1 MATWL
6 QQFGDWNTNM
16 NAGIFGGKNTTGVM
30 QQASGFGKAMG
41 SLGINAGNIGGIA
54 NTIGQLGTGLLAGQN
69 HSAVGDIMQTVGGLA
84 SNIPGVG
91 GLIGAG
97 VGVVGGLINAT
108 VGSNINEEFV
118 SQTKGQA
125 NALGSRVFNANTNA
139 DLLNDWQS
147 MITQS
152 NVSKSEV
159 GSDGLFS
166 NKASRETRR
175 LNERIDEAN
184 QRQLANFDIAAQN
197 VDDMNDLRILQN
209 MVAYGGPINS
219 FRKYYADGGLFNT
232 PQFFTF
238 EPQTYDKGGY
248 LNQAKALIRQNE
260 GWSAKPYSDSPKGK
274 NWRSV
279 GYGFNDSGFRDK
291 YPEGI
296 SKHYEHGITKK
307 QAEEELDYFLN
318 KAEKQLKSI
327 YGKQW
332 NDFSDSQKAAI
343 LDTYYQRPASV
354 DKSSRF
360 YKAITAGEDA
370 GKYLGVAGFNKR
382 NSIRQN
388 VFSGGK
394 STGQEYSMNDDSENT
409 LTHPSPILEATSPI
423 VDYSEAFAGVTPT
436 QAKALELNFAAPNMD
451 FLASLGQPTRQAQTT
466 PTVGTVE
473 DFLASYGDFEEN
485 LFEKGGNLYGDG
497 GGIFGIMPM
506 MHLYGNGGP
515 KPVTTGGIHRK
526 VQRGDTLSK
535 IAKEYTGNAM
545 RYNELAK
552 LNNIAN
558 PDVIEVGQDLFIP
571 QEFVDTIKNNELSE
585 VVVTGHKRQKKSMP
599 RISLEEP
606 KFNNSEK
613 VNSLH
618 VAPVQ
623 NRTKSI
629 ENLNAPNFIESKIQD
644 VKDVFSESGGI
655 GDFLQTAWNGVAKH
669 FVDDKQVKTQK
680 RQLKTTKETPKEVL
694 DEAFSKETRNGTDTL
709 TWDRVPVDRTGNKYY
724 IQESYPITD
733 DMRFGSRNRLEY
745 RDLDS
750 NNAPLTTYRPIHKYE
765 DYVKGITYGGKN
777 YKAVDRDSEGHQN
790 HFMGYDKEGKFKIGP
805 LSKFGPGDT
814 MTPVYYSDI
823 IGVPRDANGNIQ
835 YVEDKRNPGR
845 FQPVVDV
852 YGESVYDK
860 DGKLQRGAKGKG
872 VLTTM
877 SKKRSLDGSYGNVS
891 GGRVLLQVGNETRLV
906 SGSIEHVIQE
916 LELMQ
921 KNHKGQPV
929 RYYQLDNGS
938 YNRGLRTRNGKNIS
952 AQDLRDYDK
961 QNTSSAG
968 GGHFM
973 YIKNEYS
980 NGGLIPIAPSKK
992 GTFTAAATKQGL
1004 GGNLFEGGDKL
1015 NIKDMNIFDFGGGIT
1030 HGVNWD
1036 TGVDYVAEGQ
1046 SHEQNP
1052 YGGVMVGQDEEGTP
1066 NLVEEGEYIWNSDYV
1081 FSRRMKVP
1089 KKLREKYKLPDDATF
1104 ADAVKVL
1111 TKESEERPNDEIS
1124 RATQDHILGE
1134 LADSQEELRAAK
1146 AQRAMDKQMQLQD
1159 DFLMGMQ
1166 FGLGGGLFAD
1176 GGGTHID
1183 LSKKG
1188 TFKAQAS
1195 KMGMGVQEAASHILA
1210 NKENYSPAMVKKA
1223 VFAHNFAHA
1232 DGGNLFTNPFA
1243 YGGELGNVFAGEGD
1257 KPNSLM
1263 YTVDDRSLARRLF
1276 GDNGFTRFMENT
1288 AEAVNDPIGYFAG
1301 DEIEAIMN
1309 KVAQMS
1315 EPQLQRFFSTGMG
1328 QAVADA
1334 IVKSSDNNGG
1344 KQYQEAG
1351 MQRWVKATGRMAKP
1365 IQKAVVESAKRAMAQ
1380 SKQIARSQ
1388 MKTPKG
1394 GGKPTRVAETTTPV
1408 QSATQSIRGG
1418 VNQPGWSTNAG
1429 PSTSATIGSGQ
1440 AARPL
1445 NARVNGTAGR
1455 GAVTDPFAGLEG
1467 TMNFGTPASSYL
1479 PWVIGTGIGG
1489 AGLYQLT
1496 NMGDDVVASE
1506 TTSPSAQV
1514 TSNKRTENRA
1524 GNSSQLSKPTTKLG
1538 NPLSGMMLNGNIL
1551 GVNDPVTNAIINA
1564 LPSELGSKKSK
1575 GTEGSKVGNT
1585 KAVAPVSTV
1594 PADYNW
1600 EQEAPWLFGNVAA
1613 PQEQLSPMEQIARD
1627 KSTPTR
1633 SVSVTDNGTNFSVT
1647 DTTPV
1652 TTRGGITDDG
1662 TDDAGLTKSPFK
1674 PKQTWTRYA
1683 PLAMNAL
1690 FGLKEMMTPADYT
1703 NANAIMDAAYQ
1714 VGTPVS
1720 IGTEYIG
1727 DYRKRDPFDE
1737 SYLMNIINQ
1746 NSRAANRN
1754 FMNTSGGNKAVAMSG
1769 ILANDLVTQRSLA
1782 EAARQAY
1789 LANRADDA
1797 QVAEFNR
1804 GTNIFNAQAQNQRNQ
1819 YLAGLNSQRQN
1830 AMLSGISQGARLRQA
1845 IKDQR
1850 DAAISANLSAFA
1862 QGLGDIGWE
1871 NYGTNQVNALFENGY
1886 TPYWLS
1892 GKGNVNFRDN
1902 G

>member
-16 NAGIFGGKNTTGVM
+16 NAGIFGGKNAAGVM
-30 QQASGFGKAMG
+30 QQASGFGKTMG

-69 HSAVGDIMQTVGGLA
+69 HSDVGDTLQTIGGLA

-97 VGVVGGLINAT
+97 VGVVGGLVNAAF
-108 VGSNINEEFV
+108 GSNINEEFV
-118 SQTKGQA
+118 SQTKSQA

-147 MITQS
+147 MVTQS

-159 GSDGLFS
+159 GSDGWFS

-175 LNERIDEAN
+175 LNERINEAN
-184 QRQLANFDIAAQN
+184 RRQLANFDIAAQN

-209 MVAYGGPINS
+209 MAAYGGPINS

-260 GWSAKPYSDSPKGK
+260 GWSAKPYSDSPKGR

-318 KAEKQLKSI
+318 KAEKRLKSI

-360 YKAITAGEDA
+360 YKAVTAGEDA

-388 VFSGGK
+388 VFSGRK

-409 LTHPSPILEATSPI
+409 LTYPSPILEATSPI

-473 DFLASYGDFEEN
+473 DFLS
-485 LFEKGGNLYGDG
+485 
-497 GGIFGIMPM
+497 
-506 MHLYGNGGP
+506 
-515 KPVTTGGIHRK
+515 
-526 VQRGDTLSK
+526 
-535 IAKEYTGNAM
+535 
-545 RYNELAK
+545 
-552 LNNIAN
+552 
-558 PDVIEVGQDLFIP
+558 
-571 QEFVDTIKNNELSE
+571 
-585 VVVTGHKRQKKSMP
+585 
-599 RISLEEP
+599 
-606 KFNNSEK
+606 
-613 VNSLH
+613 
-618 VAPVQ
+618 
-623 NRTKSI
+623 
-629 ENLNAPNFIESKIQD
+629 
-644 VKDVFSESGGI
+644 
-655 GDFLQTAWNGVAKH
+655 
-669 FVDDKQVKTQK
+669 
-680 RQLKTTKETPKEVL
+680 
-694 DEAFSKETRNGTDTL
+694 
-709 TWDRVPVDRTGNKYY
+709 
-724 IQESYPITD
+724 
-733 DMRFGSRNRLEY
+733 
-745 RDLDS
+745 
-750 NNAPLTTYRPIHKYE
+750 
-765 DYVKGITYGGKN
+765 
-777 YKAVDRDSEGHQN
+777 
-790 HFMGYDKEGKFKIGP
+790 
-805 LSKFGPGDT
+805 
-814 MTPVYYSDI
+814 
-823 IGVPRDANGNIQ
+823 
-835 YVEDKRNPGR
+835 
-845 FQPVVDV
+845 
-852 YGESVYDK
+852 
-860 DGKLQRGAKGKG
+860 
-872 VLTTM
+872 
-877 SKKRSLDGSYGNVS
+877 SYGNFDDNFFAK
-891 GGRVLLQVGNETRLV
+891 GGYLTKSTLAN
-906 SGSIEHVIQE
+906 
-916 LELMQ
+916 
-921 KNHKGQPV
+921 
-929 RYYQLDNGS
+929 
-938 YNRGLRTRNGKNIS
+938 
-952 AQDLRDYDK
+952 
-961 QNTSSAG
+961 
-968 GGHFM
+968 
-973 YIKNEYS
+973 
-980 NGGLIPIAPSKK
+980 SKK
-992 GTFTAAATKQGL
+992 Q
-1004 GGNLFEGGDKL
+1004 L
-1015 NIKDMNIFDFGGGIT
+1015 NIFQQSGDIFKANNSKDMNIFDFGGGIT

-1089 KKLREKYKLPDDATF
+1089 KKLREKYKLPEDATF

-1176 GGGTHID
+1176 GGGIHID
-1183 LSKKG
+1183 PSKKG

-1232 DGGNLFTNPFA
+1232 LGGSLFA
-1243 YGGELGNVFAGEGD
+1243 
-1257 KPNSLM
+1257 
-1263 YTVDDRSLARRLF
+1263 
-1276 GDNGFTRFMENT
+1276 
-1288 AEAVNDPIGYFAG
+1288 
-1301 DEIEAIMN
+1301 
-1309 KVAQMS
+1309 
-1315 EPQLQRFFSTGMG
+1315 
-1328 QAVADA
+1328 
-1334 IVKSSDNNGG
+1334 NGG
-1344 KQYQEAG
+1344 DLFS
-1351 MQRWVKATGRMAKP
+1351 KP
-1365 IQKAVVESAKRAMAQ
+1365 SFYNEFK
-1380 SKQIARSQ
+1380 
-1388 MKTPKG
+1388 KG
-1394 GGKPTRVAETTTPV
+1394 GHLELMDDTTPV
-1408 QSATQSIRGG
+1408 DRRSAEDELVYDPRTRKYILKS
-1418 VNQPGWSTNAG
+1418 AL
-1429 PSTSATIGSGQ
+1429 STSNRETGNKKQ
-1440 AARPL
+1440 AAVSDTQGTKKGSEKKGSARTKQTKGATGL
-1445 NARVNGTAGR
+1445 NLYGYYTNGN
-1455 GAVTDPFAGLEG
+1455 DDIS
-1467 TMNFGTPASSYL
+1467 TP
-1479 PWVIGTGIGG
+1479 TGFKVDRNGK
-1489 AGLYQLT
+1489 AFDYTPEYREL
-1496 NMGDDVVASE
+1496 VS
-1506 TTSPSAQV
+1506 
-1514 TSNKRTENRA
+1514 
-1524 GNSSQLSKPTTKLG
+1524 KLG
-1538 NPLSGMMLNGNIL
+1538 ANDIRAWAAAHPNDSSLKSFLAKGNKL
-1551 GVNDPVTNAIINA
+1551 ENLTDEQWRTGATD
-1564 LPSELGSKKSK
+1564 GKY
-1575 GTEGSKVGNT
+1575 GFMHH
-1585 KAVAPVSTV
+1585 VADQIGKETATV

-1613 PQEQLSPMEQIARD
+1613 PTPQLRPMEQIARD

-1633 SVSVTDNGTNFSVT
+1633 SVSVTDNGTNFGVTHTPQAVTRSGIT
-1647 DTTPV
+1647 DTTSGAV
-1652 TTRGGITDDG
+1652 DGITR
-1662 TDDAGLTKSPFK
+1662 SPFK

-1690 FGLKEMMTPADYT
+1690 FGLKEMLTPADYT

-1754 FMNTSGGNKAVAMSG
+1754 FMNTSGGNRAVAMSG
-1769 ILANDLVTQRSLA
+1769 ILANDLITQRSLA

-1862 QGLGDIGWE
+1862 QGLGDLGR
-1871 NYGTNQVNALFENGY
+1871 ENGFY
-1886 TPYWLS
+1886 NMLGGLNDERILKYFYGDDWNT
-1892 GKGNVNFRDN
+1892 KFN